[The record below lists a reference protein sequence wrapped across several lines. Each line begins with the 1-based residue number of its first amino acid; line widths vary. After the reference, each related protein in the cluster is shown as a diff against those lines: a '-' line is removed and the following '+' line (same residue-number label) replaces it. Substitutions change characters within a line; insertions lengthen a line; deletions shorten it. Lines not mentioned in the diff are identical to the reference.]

1 MTSKKM
7 YISIKKYLI
16 AQKCYPSSESSRSH
30 NLFAIVSSKIIDHR
44 LLWEIERKSLKYL
57 GKLLKCDT
65 ETWSKQCWENGTN
78 WLRLA
83 WFRTAGSLQFVKTK
97 TKCPNTVSE
106 KCNKAKHLYNHHA
119 IHYISRTCL
128 SYWKFV
134 TFDDLHHFHPNTCLT
149 PLSSNPEH

>member
-1 MTSKKM
+1 M

-16 AQKCYPSSESSRSH
+16 AQKCYLSSESSRSH
-30 NLFAIVSSKIIDHR
+30 NLFAIVSSKITDHR

-83 WFRTAGSLQFVKTK
+83 WFRTARNLQFVKTK

-106 KCNKAKHLYNHHA
+106 KCNKA
-119 IHYISRTCL
+119 
-128 SYWKFV
+128 
-134 TFDDLHHFHPNTCLT
+134 
-149 PLSSNPEH
+149 